1 MKKRGNAPLWFF
13 VELIAAFFVAYVAVD
28 VSLAYAKGTIFE
40 KLNIVRDI
48 GMQINTLM
56 SVPGDVEIIKNDLQG
71 YSVRITGNKIEVF
84 KRESDLFKGTYF
96 LAESEIKI
104 DNFFLD
110 NSKEHP
116 KKLVISKVDNE
127 IKLSEFTS

>member
-1 MKKRGNAPLWFF
+1 MWFF